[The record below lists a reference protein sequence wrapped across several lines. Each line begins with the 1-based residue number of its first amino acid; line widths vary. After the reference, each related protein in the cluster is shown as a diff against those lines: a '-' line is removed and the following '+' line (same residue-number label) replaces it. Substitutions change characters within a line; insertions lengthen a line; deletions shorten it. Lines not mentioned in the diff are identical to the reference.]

1 VADVSRSGAVVP
13 ASFPI
18 RILEVLGV
26 LRRHGFLRIR
36 SRPAPEQV
44 RAAFDDLGPVFQKFG
59 QVLALRRD
67 LLPDD
72 YVRELEALHD
82 RTRPLPVE
90 TVREVVERELGPLQD
105 RFATFDPEPL
115 AAATIA
121 QVHSAHLAD
130 GRHVVVKV
138 RRPDLEAT
146 IERDTAILRRLAR
159 ALEWAV
165 PALRPVDLP
174 AVVREFREALR
185 READFR
191 LEASAIRRFRES
203 LSDVPRV
210 WIPDVVDELST
221 AAVLTM
227 EHSPG
232 LRIDRYAAEHP
243 DEAPELAR
251 AVGALVLRQI
261 FENGLFHADP
271 HPGNLFVLP
280 DGRLCLHDFGM
291 TGELDERLRTGL
303 GDLLAAEVRGDAEAA
318 ADAYLRV
325 GLPGGDTDRNALV
338 REFDRLLATMHARPL
353 SEISLGD
360 ELQKLL
366 RVGGRNRIRNP
377 RELLL
382 LARALLIA
390 EALLRRLDPDV
401 NVIDVFREQL
411 GRLQRQRL
419 DPRSL
424 LEGGV
429 DFARSLEELSR
440 DLPMNL
446 ERIVR
451 RFASGEL
458 GRVRDEGLIREVGR
472 LRGAVRSLVAAV
484 AGSSL
489 IVAGVLLI
497 ASGDGRLTGLGL
509 VGAAAGALM
518 LIFALILAWKNDQ
531 QGG

>member
-1 VADVSRSGAVVP
+1 MKLRDPG
-13 ASFPI
+13 

-26 LRRHGFLRIR
+26 LRRHGFLRLR

-44 RAAFDDLGPVFQKFG
+44 RAAFEDLGPVFQKFG

-67 LLPDD
+67 LLPAE

-82 RTRPLPVE
+82 RTPPLPVE
-90 TVREVVERELGPLQD
+90 TVRQVVERELGPLRD
-105 RFATFDPEPL
+105 RFAGFDPEPL

-121 QVHSAHLAD
+121 QVHSGHLAD
-130 GRHVVVKV
+130 GRHVVIKV

-146 IERDTAILRRLAR
+146 IERGTAVLQRLAR
-159 ALEWAV
+159 ALDRVV

-174 AVVREFREALR
+174 ALVREFRETLR

-191 LEASAIRRFRES
+191 REASAIHRFKES

-232 LRIDRYAAEHP
+232 QRIDRYAGEHP

-303 GDLLAAEVRGDAEAA
+303 GELLAAEVRGDAEAA

-325 GLPGGDTDRNALV
+325 GLPGGDTDRGALV
-338 REFDRLLATMHARPL
+338 REFERLLARMHARPL

-366 RVGGRNRIRNP
+366 RLGGRNRIRNP

-401 NVIDVFREQL
+401 NVIDVFREQM
-411 GRLQRQRL
+411 GRLQRPRL
-419 DPRSL
+419 GREDL
-424 LEGGV
+424 VHDGIEL
-429 DFARSLEELSR
+429 ARSIEELSR
-440 DLPMNL
+440 HLPVNL
-446 ERIVR
+446 ERILR
-451 RFASGEL
+451 RLAAGDL
-458 GRVRDEGLIREVGR
+458 GRVRDEGLILETQR

-484 AGSSL
+484 AGGAVTL
-489 IVAGVLLI
+489 AGTLLL
-497 ASGDGRLTGLGL
+497 ATRDGLQVLGL
-509 VGAAAGALM
+509 TGAAAGILLLVYALRVGRD
-518 LIFALILAWKNDQ
+518 IR
-531 QGG
+531 

>member
-1 VADVSRSGAVVP
+1 M
-13 ASFPI
+13 
-18 RILEVLGV
+18 LGV
-26 LRRHGFLRIR
+26 LRRHGFLNPR
-36 SRPAPEQV
+36 SRPGPERV
-44 RAAFDDLGPVFQKFG
+44 RAAFDALGPVFQKFG

-67 LLPDD
+67 LLPDE

-82 RTRPLPVE
+82 QTGPLSMD
-90 TVREVVERELGPLQD
+90 TVRSVVERELGPLEE
-105 RFATFDPEPL
+105 RFASFDPEPL

-121 QVHSAHLAD
+121 QVHSAKLAD

-138 RRPDLEAT
+138 RRPDLQAA
-146 IERDTAILRRLAR
+146 IDRDTAVLKAVAR
-159 ALEWAV
+159 GMDWLV
-165 PALRPVDLP
+165 PALRPLDLP
-174 AVVREFREALR
+174 AVVHEFREALR
-185 READFR
+185 REANFH
-191 LEASAIRRFRES
+191 LEATAIRRFKES
-203 LSDVPRV
+203 LSDIPRV
-210 WIPDVVDELST
+210 WIPDVIEELST
-221 AAVLTM
+221 SAVLTM

-232 LRIDRYAAEHP
+232 TRIDHYAAEHP
-243 DEAPELAR
+243 DEAAELAQ

-303 GDLLAAEVRGDAEAA
+303 GELLAAEVRGDAEAA

-325 GLPGGDTDRNALV
+325 GLPGGDTDRHALV

-390 EALLRRLDPDV
+390 EALLRRLDPEV

-419 DPRSL
+419 DPRNL

-429 DFARSLEELSR
+429 DFARSMEELSR

-446 ERIVR
+446 DRIVR
-451 RFASGEL
+451 RLASGEL
-458 GRVRDEGLIREVGR
+458 GRVRDEGLIRETQR

-484 AGSSL
+484 AGGSL
-489 IVAGVLLI
+489 TVAGVLLL
-497 ASGDGRLTGLGL
+497 ASGDGGLRGVAL

-518 LIFALILAWKNDQ
+518 LIFALIK
-531 QGG
+531 GVVE

>member
-1 VADVSRSGAVVP
+1 MAGVSRTRAGAP
-13 ASFPI
+13 ASLAA

-26 LRRHGFLRIR
+26 LRRHGFLRLR

-67 LLPDD
+67 LLPDE

-82 RTRPLPVE
+82 GTRPLPVE

-105 RFATFDPEPL
+105 RFATFVPEPL

-146 IERDTAILRRLAR
+146 IERDTAVLQRLAR
-159 ALEWAV
+159 GLDWVV

-174 AVVREFREALR
+174 AVVHEFRQALR
-185 READFR
+185 READLQR
-191 LEASAIRRFRES
+191 EASAIRRFKES
-203 LSDVPRV
+203 LSDIPRV
-210 WIPDVVDELST
+210 WIPDVIEELST

-232 LRIDRYAAEHP
+232 LRIDHYAAEHP

-303 GDLLAAEVRGDAEAA
+303 GELLAAEVRGDAEAA

-325 GLPGGDTDRNALV
+325 GLPGGDTDRGALV

-401 NVIDVFREQL
+401 NVIDVFRQQL

-419 DPRSL
+419 DPGNL
-424 LEGGV
+424 VHGGLE
-429 DFARSLEELSR
+429 FARSLEELSR
-440 DLPMNL
+440 DLPGNL

-451 RFASGEL
+451 RLAAGEL
-458 GRVRDEGLIREVGR
+458 GRVRDEALTRETQR
-472 LRGAVRSLVAAV
+472 LRGAIRSLVAAV
-484 AGSSL
+484 AGG
-489 IVAGVLLI
+489 A
-497 ASGDGRLTGLGL
+497 LTL
-509 VGAAAGALM
+509 AGALLVATSAAGLRVGVGVAGAAVGTLM
-518 LIFALILAWKNDQ
+518 LIHALWPGKRK
-531 QGG
+531 G